1 MNRMRGLVLIMTL
14 GLVGFAASVE
24 ASHFRGAAMVP
35 TVDASG
41 MLTVV
46 ATSFWRPAAV
56 ADIDE
61 SGAISVSG
69 VGSMTQIGAQ
79 VNDTSDA
86 RFTKVTSIHQIQ
98 LPGAGTYALS
108 ATSCCRVGGIINAA
122 ESTWTMNSS
131 IAYNGSTANTPI
143 QFNFSAVQPE
153 VIKGSDYNGNL
164 GAVAGPGLTLT
175 YNQTLNENINSQP
188 PGFTVNGTT
197 GALHIPAASTAG
209 YLDNPSANVGA
220 DYAFSGNIL
229 ASDGSSVE
237 FDWLFDAV
245 AQGSGNL
252 APQVTDAA
260 IAIILGDTASH
271 TFIGMDPEGSPL
283 TWLFVNFFGPG
294 IPALAPTFDPLTQ
307 LFSWDSTGSMLGVY
321 QAQIQASDG
330 LLTDIG
336 VLTILVTSGGT
347 SAVPEPATL
356 LLVGSGIAAAARY
369 RRKKTAKTV

>member
-35 TVDASG
+35 SVSATG
-41 MLTVV
+41 LLTVT
-46 ATSFWRPAAV
+46 ATSFWRPTAV

-61 SGAISVSG
+61 GGAINVSG
-69 VGSMTQIGAQ
+69 VGAMTQVGPEVI
-79 VNDTSDA
+79 DTSDA
-86 RFTKVTSIHQIQ
+86 RFTKVTSVHTIQ
-98 LPGAGTYALS
+98 LPGAGTYAMS

-131 IAYNGSTANTPI
+131 IAYNGSSANTPI

-153 VIKGSDYNGNL
+153 VIKGTDYNGNL
-164 GAVAGPGLTLT
+164 GAVAGPGLSLS

-188 PGFTVNGTT
+188 PGFTVNAAT
-197 GALHIPAASTAG
+197 GALNIPAASTATYG
-209 YLDNPSANVGA
+209 DNPTANIGA
-220 DYAFSGNIL
+220 DYAFSGNII

-245 AQGSGNL
+245 ARGTGNL
-252 APQVTDAA
+252 APQVTDA
-260 IAIILGDTASH
+260 IINIILGDTASH

-283 TWLFVNFFGPG
+283 TWMFVNFFGPG
-294 IPALAPTFDPLTQ
+294 APAIAPIFDPLTQ
-307 LFSWDSTGSMLGVY
+307 LFTWDSTGSMLGVY
-321 QAQIQASDG
+321 QAQVQASDG

-336 VLTILVTSGGT
+336 TLTINVTNGT
-347 SAVPEPATL
+347 AAVPEPATL